1 MKDWQI
7 GDDGDIVIGQ
17 NGLLFTDT
25 PEEQLIKRLMFANK
39 GTLKAAPLVGAGVRS
54 LRNARAGQD
63 QIKNIIMQLEADGW
77 VNETVTFDGKQLW
90 VFAERNN

>member
-7 GDDGDIVIGQ
+7 GDDGDIVIGPT
-17 NGLLFTDT
+17 GLLFTDT
-25 PEEQLIKRLMFANK
+25 PEEQLIKRLMFLAK
-39 GTLKAAPLVGAGVRS
+39 GALKAAPLVGAGVRS

-77 VNETVTFDGKQLW
+77 VNETVSFDGKQLW
-90 VFAERNN
+90 VYAERNK